1 MLYILK
7 VFKYVNL
14 KIRYLEYKLKVDA
27 CELLGGGEG
36 ASPREL
42 RL

>member
-27 CELLGGGEG
+27 CEGGEG
-36 ASPREL
+36 PFPREP